1 MKLSLGFSPCP
12 NDTFIF
18 DAMIHQKIDTEGLSF
33 DVVFD
38 DVETLNQKAFRAEL
52 DITKLSYHAYAYLTE
67 QYVLLHAGS
76 ALGFGVGPLLICNN
90 EDYISADLLADL
102 QPPTSHLQLPT
113 SDLIPRSSDLRPLT
127 SFLGPP
133 TSDPRIGIPGK
144 YTTANFLL
152 SLALPEAK
160 NKIEMK
166 FFEIESALLN
176 HQIDLG
182 VIIHENRFTYQEKGL
197 KKIIDL
203 GEFWE
208 NLTQGPIPLGG
219 IMVKRE
225 LPENVKQKINRI
237 IKRSVQYAF
246 DHPESGMDFICSL
259 SQEMSKEVINKHIE
273 LYVNKFSIDLGE
285 VGRKAV
291 QTFFEQAHKLGII
304 PETKQN
310 LFL

>member
-67 QYVLLHAGS
+67 KYVLLHAGS
-76 ALGFGVGPLLICNN
+76 ALGFGVGPLLICEN
-90 EDYISADLLADL
+90 EDYISADGLADL
-102 QPPTSHLQLPT
+102 KPHPIAIGSSDLQPQTSDLRLPT
-113 SDLIPRSSDLRPLT
+113 SNL
-127 SFLGPP
+127 
-133 TSDPRIGIPGK
+133 RIGIPGK

-152 SLALPEAK
+152 SLAFPEAK

-176 HQIDLG
+176 HQIDMG

-208 NLTQGPIPLGG
+208 HLTQGPIPLGG

-225 LPENVKQKINRI
+225 LPENIKQKVNRI

-304 PETKQN
+304 SETKQN

>member
-52 DITKLSYHAYAYLTE
+52 DITKLSFHAYAYLTE
-67 QYVLLHAGS
+67 QYVLLNAGS
-76 ALGFGVGPLLICNN
+76 ALGFGVGPLLICEN
-90 EDYISADLLADL
+90 EDYISTDSLQNL
-102 QPPTSHLQLPT
+102 QPP
-113 SDLIPRSSDLRPLT
+113 ISDLRPQT
-127 SFLGPP
+127 SVLKPQ
-133 TSDPRIGIPGK
+133 TSDLQPQTSDLRPQTSNLRIGIPGK

-176 HQIDLG
+176 HQIDMG

-208 NLTQGPIPLGG
+208 DLTQGPIPLGG
-219 IMVKRE
+219 IMVKRK

-285 VGRKAV
+285 VGRNAV